1 MGIFD
6 VFHKN
11 PESSSMIFPS
21 FNFNLPEPQ
30 KIGEGGIADL
40 EGKWKGMVLQ
50 EVNNYD
56 VREILPYNPS
66 VDYANKFEIA
76 GWAGIGSDY
85 GPAPVHEL
93 RNWEFFDN
101 RIIRSWKEIVS
112 LETTITIEKNGAGQY
127 RFRDLDLY
135 NKFNVQSYNWY
146 YEKNHSFLR
155 NFMDNGKSMQEQLN
169 ENSVGMEIRA
179 ECDVGIFKQGSY
191 FVPINFDHLNEQINV
206 EKPIDPEG
214 NNIMKLTEYKEPFG
228 IQQISSDKLI
238 FHKSMFEERVTNQAG
253 IMIIRS
259 KRLVSQY
266 RAEFLRIHE
275 KASTQINVEGDY
287 VDDRDTIIQDS
298 VINRSNI
305 GPGVKSKA
313 EQIREIKDLLDDGI
327 IDDAEFRQMK
337 KEILGK

>member
-313 EQIREIKDLLDDGI
+313 EQIREIKDLLDSGAI
-327 IDDAEFRQMK
+327 VDDEFKQMK